1 MASKCICIRIKL
13 HARVK
18 NCRGFFFFGML
29 KKEKKIKK

>member
-18 NCRGFFFFGML
+18 NCRGFFFFWNVKEG
-29 KKEKKIKK
+29 KKN